1 MNLEQWFK
9 DNEEKYSKS
18 GPNGRWHET
27 YHAIYTFFYNNHIKT
42 NTNVHIRDG
51 VDTKRYMVL
60 VIIALIPALLFGIFN
75 AGYQARLAVGL
86 DVDDYMAVILAGASL
101 VLPLVAVSYG
111 VGLAIEFM
119 FASIRGHAIN
129 EGFLVSGLLYPLILP
144 VTIPLWQ
151 AGLGIAFGVIVG
163 KEVFGGTGRNFL
175 NPALTARCFVFFTY
189 PSQMSGEIW
198 TGVLNAKDQIV
209 DGFSTATPLAI
220 VAFSEKGIDGTKA
233 LEEAGFGLS
242 NLIIGLVPGSVGE
255 TSIIAILLG
264 AGILLFTGVGSWR
277 TMLSALIGALFVGY
291 LFNAFGD
298 PESAFLS
305 LPPLWHLS
313 MGSFAFAVVFMAT
326 DPVSSPTNNGAKLI
340 YGFLIGCMGMIIRV
354 MNPAYPEGWMLAILL
369 MNVFAPLIDHLVL
382 EYKKSKRIPN
392 LV

>member
-9 DNEEKYSKS
+9 DNEEKFSKS
-18 GPNGRWHET
+18 GPNGKWHES
-27 YHAIYTFFYNNHIKT
+27 YHAIYTFFYNNHIET
-42 NTNVHIRDG
+42 NSRVHIRDM

-60 VIIALIPALLFGIFN
+60 VIIALLPALFFGIYN
-75 AGYQARLAVGL
+75 AGFQARMAAGM
-86 DVDDYMAVILAGASL
+86 DVEDFMAVVLSGSTL

-111 VGLAIEFM
+111 VGLGIEFV
-119 FASIRGHAIN
+119 FATIRGHAIN

-175 NPALTARCFVFFTY
+175 NPALTARAFVFFTY

-198 TGVLNAKDQIV
+198 TKMLVAKDQMV
-209 DGFSTATPLAI
+209 DGFSAATPLAL
-220 VAFSEKGIDGTKA
+220 VAYAEKGADGIKV
-233 LEEAGFGLS
+233 LEDANFGIF
-242 NLIIGLVPGSVGE
+242 NLVVGLVPGSVGE
-255 TSIIAILLG
+255 TSIIAISLG
-264 AGILLFTGVGSWR
+264 ALLLLITKVANWR
-277 TMLSALIGALFVGY
+277 TMLSALVGALFVGY
-291 LFNAFGD
+291 LFNTFGD
-298 PESAFLS
+298 KESAFLS
-305 LPPLWHLS
+305 LPPLWHLA

-326 DPVSSPTNNGAKLI
+326 DPVSSPSLNTSKLI

-369 MNVFAPLIDHLVL
+369 MNVFAPLIDFLVI
-382 EYKKSKRIPN
+382 EYKKSKRIKN

>member
-9 DNEEKYSKS
+9 DNEEKFLKS

-51 VDTKRYMVL
+51 VDTKRYMIL
-60 VIIALIPALLFGIFN
+60 VIIALIPALFFGIFN
-75 AGYQARLAVGL
+75 AGYQARLSVGL
-86 DVDDYMAVILAGASL
+86 SVDDYMAVILAGATL

-111 VGLAIEFM
+111 VGLAIEFV
-119 FASIRGHAIN
+119 FASVRGHAIN

-198 TGVLNAKDQIV
+198 TGILNAKDQIV
-209 DGFSTATPLAI
+209 DGFSTATPLAV
-220 VAFSEKGIDGTKA
+220 VAYAEKGADGMKV
-233 LEEAGFGLS
+233 LEDAGFSLS

-255 TSIIAILLG
+255 TSVIAILLG
-264 AGILLFTGVGSWR
+264 AGVLLFTGVGSWR

-291 LFNAFGD
+291 LFNTFGD
-298 PESAFLS
+298 KSSAFLT
-305 LPPLWHLS
+305 LPPLWHLA

-340 YGFLIGCMGMIIRV
+340 YGFLIGCMGMVIRV
-354 MNPAYPEGWMLAILL
+354 MNPAYPEGWMLSILL
-369 MNVFAPLIDHLVL
+369 MNVFAPLIDHLVMV
-382 EYKKSKRIPN
+382 YKKSKRIPN